1 VIAFTVPGA
10 PQGKGRPRAVK
21 IGGFT
26 RLAADKKTVAYEG
39 LVAHAAQV
47 AMAGRPLIDQAV
59 ACNVFIDCE
68 VPASWSG
75 KKQRAA
81 LAGTVMPTTKPD
93 ADNVVKAIFDG
104 LNGVLWRDDVLVV
117 DLRVRKRYAA
127 TPCVRVE
134 VWGVSEPLA
143 EQGAAVEQPAQA
155 PLIEPEPEPETPL
168 DAIEREVERAFG

>member
-1 VIAFTVPGA
+1 MTFIVPGA
-10 PQGKGRPRAVK
+10 PQGKGRPR
-21 IGGFT
+21 IGKVGQHARMFT
-26 RLAADKKTVAYEG
+26 PAKTAAYEG
-39 LVAHAAQV
+39 LVAHAAQH
-47 AMAGRPLIDQAV
+47 AMAGAPLLDSAV
-59 ACNVFIDCE
+59 GCNVFIDCP

-81 LAGTVMPTTKPD
+81 LAGEVLPKSKPD

-134 VWGVSEPLA
+134 VWSIAEPV
-143 EQGAAVEQPAQA
+143 QQAALPVDRRDE
-155 PLIEPEPEPETPL
+155 LMGI
-168 DAIEREVERAFG
+168 F